1 MYFKILKPAKKLNY
15 PEFVMHAYG
24 EDANDC
30 LKDVREEFMGSITKV
45 RVFGRLFYSLTALFT
60 NVKTP

>member
-1 MYFKILKPAKKLNY
+1 MKSKVYFKILKPARKLNY

-30 LKDVREEFMGSITKV
+30 LKDEREEFMGSITKV
-45 RVFGRLFYSLTALFT
+45 RVFELK
-60 NVKTP
+60 N